1 MTKTET
7 DVIFFKNIN
16 LVYFTLKKYK
26 PEIRFDEDMLQ
37 EAKLALYKAILTYDE
52 DKSTFA
58 NHAILSI
65 NFAVLRELQRRKRY
79 LDNEIRL
86 DFTAQSANMS
96 SVYLKRLVD
105 TKLLIEDIICENEYL
120 SQFNTWV
127 NNLSEKNGKIIN
139 RRLSGFKQKEI
150 ADELG
155 ISKSRV
161 CAVLQNLKRD
171 FTNKLQSKQN
181 TQCYNAQTDT

>member
-65 NFAVLRELQRRKRY
+65 NFAVLRELKRRKRY

-105 TKLLIEDIICENEYL
+105 TKPLIEDIICENEYL
-120 SQFNTWV
+120 SQFTTWV
-127 NNLSEKNGKIIN
+127 NNLSEKNRKIIN